1 MRLAGTLVA
10 LVAVLGLG
18 GCKRRTVPAPAQA
31 SPGAPA
37 IAPASPPPPPA
48 AAPDGSV
55 PSDYDPASN
64 IQDGADATKVF
75 LAEPRNPAWAS
86 SVEAVIG
93 RQLDHDVKHVVPGAG
108 GVSMGCRTL
117 SCLILIDAP
126 ADKLPLAI
134 AVVQLVT
141 FGPVTASLGT
151 SPEGRGQLLFVTDR
165 RMADPAAFTSWYR
178 RTRSRTIEAIR
189 SGKQQNPLPIPPSD
203 LPDP

>member
-10 LVAVLGLG
+10 LVATLGAG
-18 GCKRRTVPAPAQA
+18 GCKRRTVPAPPQA
-31 SPGAPA
+31 SPPPA
-37 IAPASPPPPPA
+37 GPASPPPPAA

-55 PSDYDPASN
+55 PPDYDPASK

-75 LAEPRNPAWAS
+75 LAEPRNPAWATA
-86 SVEAVIG
+86 VESVIG

-126 ADKLPLAI
+126 ADKLPLAM

-141 FGPVTASLGT
+141 FGPVTAALGT

-165 RMADPAAFTSWYR
+165 RMADPATFTSWYR

-203 LPDP
+203 LPEP